1 MLNWILPQQ
10 NAGGHCWLHS
20 LFFGKDPLL
29 LCRDRTRLETHQ
41 QLQAWK
47 CIRKKV
53 KISLFRPIGWLVHLS
68 SLHCNLLEGDY
79 KKVAS
84 TIIRNLKT
92 SENFSTIRN
101 LKASENWGAPQW
113 PLRHHPPREGDVLK
127 VCLNP
132 SSHSLWLLFPEVC
145 LQCGMTLKST

>member
-1 MLNWILPQQ
+1 MVILSC
-10 NAGGHCWLHS
+10 AKLDLTTAKCRRS
-20 LFFGKDPLL
+20 LLTSFLIFRKRSTTVLQGP
-29 LCRDRTRLETHQ
+29 H
-41 QLQAWK
+41 QAWNASTTTSMK
-47 CIRKKV
+47 MYKKKV

-79 KKVAS
+79 KTVAS
-84 TIIRNLKT
+84 TI
-92 SENFSTIRN
+92 IRN
-101 LKASENWGAPQW
+101 LKASENWGAPPW
-113 PLRHHPPREGDVLK
+113 PLWHHPPREGDMLK